1 VRGKAQVHFL
11 LPGGGGVGL
20 NKRCAHG
27 SSFPSD
33 ALFGPIFPAQGDGS
47 GSPSPR
53 KTGLKNVDF
62 KREGRLRK
70 KRQAQPGSLHPSAVK
85 TNRFLPAARAAR
97 RIGYQGSHFC
107 YADFGPWDASS
118 LFSVYHDT
126 GPLSPANAGAGVD
139 QCGTPGCAGGRSGG

>member
-33 ALFGPIFPAQGDGS
+33 ELFGPIFPAQGDGS
-47 GSPSPR
+47 GSRSLR

-62 KREGRLRK
+62 KKEGRLRK
-70 KRQAQPGSLHPSAVK
+70 KQ
-85 TNRFLPAARAAR
+85 
-97 RIGYQGSHFC
+97 
-107 YADFGPWDASS
+107 
-118 LFSVYHDT
+118 
-126 GPLSPANAGAGVD
+126 
-139 QCGTPGCAGGRSGG
+139 